1 MGTHKLHAARAGAGA
16 TPTVVFDAALGGSS
30 LSWCLVEPAV
40 AALAPT
46 FTYDRAGMG
55 WSELGPLPRSLERQT
70 TELEKLLAL
79 AAVNAPYILVGHS
92 YGSLI
97 AQYFAANHAAH
108 VSGLVLVD
116 PPALDTWSAPDAAH
130 QAQLA
135 RGIKL
140 ARRGAWA
147 ARVGLAHLVAAL
159 VASGALRPAAAL
171 ATMVSGG
178 KLRTRGDFD
187 FAPAAH
193 MPAEWKPA
201 MRQFWTRPAFYAALA
216 SQMESL
222 PADAAAVRALPA
234 PSLPTIVLS
243 AANTP
248 AAQLEEHARLAASAP
263 GGRHWVARS
272 SGHWIPVEDPEL
284 VVRAVT
290 AVLLSNS

>member
-1 MGTHKLHAARAGAGA
+1 MGAS
-16 TPTVVFDAALGGSS
+16 PTVVFDAALGGSS
-30 LSWCLVEPAV
+30 LSWCLVEPAL

-55 WSELGPLPRSLERQT
+55 WSEIGPLPRSLERQSAD
-70 TELEKLLAL
+70 LERLLAL
-79 AAVNAPYILVGHS
+79 AGVSAPYILVGHS
-92 YGSLI
+92 YGALVV
-97 AQYFAANHAAH
+97 QYFAARH
-108 VSGLVLVD
+108 VGLVAGLVLVD
-116 PPALDTWSAPDAAH
+116 PPALDAWSAPDAAH

-147 ARVGLAHLVAAL
+147 ARIGLARLVAAL

-178 KLRTRGDFD
+178 KLRTRSDFN

-193 MPAEWKPA
+193 MPAAWKPA
-201 MRQFWTRPAFYAALA
+201 MRRFWTRPAFYAALA

-222 PADAAAVRALPA
+222 PADAALVKALP
-234 PSLPTIVLS
+234 PPVVPTVVLS

-248 AAQLEEHARLAASAP
+248 AAQLDEHARLAASGP
-263 GGRHWVARS
+263 HGLHWVARS

-284 VVRAVT
+284 VVRAVST
-290 AVLLSNS
+290 VLSSQS